1 MVMSKG
7 TSQKERMPAHLDPGS
22 FSLDG
27 RSVQDLFREAI
38 QFAEVLA
45 YHESSP
51 VKVDGNWAPFLQ
63 DGAAFIRQRAG
74 EETGECP
81 PQLGLL
87 IAFFKLYKYPQQQ
100 LNELTSSHIR
110 FFYQNILT
118 QRKKQSKPDKVFVF
132 FELAKNIR
140 QYRLAKDIALLAGKD
155 KQGDEIHYT
164 TDRETFL
171 GHASISR
178 FKSVLNQKTGD
189 STIHAYPAVNS
200 SDGFGKPL
208 EEGEGWHPFGYR
220 GLEKA
225 SAAIGFG
232 IQSPVLILNE
242 GVRTIRLELSL
253 TGEPAAKV
261 PKLKASAFE
270 VLLTGPEDWITRDV
284 SEVKAGKNQL
294 TFTCRL
300 QESDPAVMA
309 FDKKLHGYELNNQE
323 LPMLIIRLKPGYSYK
338 LYETLR
344 SFQCTRITVRSD
356 VENVRMLL
364 ARNDFGELDTSRAFH
379 PFGFRPVRGDNV
391 YLGSREIFFKILSGV
406 SLKFNW
412 KGLPEKFKN
421 YYEGYLGRTNSLVNS
436 NEDFKVRAAIRRQSG
451 WQDVE
456 NPDVRTGEYALF
468 SDRIKLDL
476 EPDKGS
482 RQRISSQ
489 KAMKDEE
496 GMIRL
501 TLSSP
506 NHGFGHSIY
515 PLVYAEAIRSQL
527 EKQTAPIPNEPY
539 TPIIESVELGYSAEG
554 EALRFFHV
562 NPFGI
567 EQVEAPEKPL
577 LPVEFHYAGSLY
589 LGIENLNPPQQL
601 PIFFD
606 IEEDVHKE
614 KPNLE
619 LFCLG
624 SGGWSR
630 LTENQVLSDTTL
642 GLRQT
647 GILLLNLP
655 GDLRSDH
662 PAMPAGFHWIRISI
676 PDRPEYFGRIMNVRT
691 NVASCTL
698 SLEEEADDVE
708 INSLEPNSIQKF
720 SGKIPEIKSVEQ
732 PYSSFG
738 GRPAE
743 KEDDYFTRVSE
754 KLRHKM
760 RGISAWDMERLI
772 LDEFPEIYKVWCLP
786 HRTASGRISP
796 GNVHIIV
803 IPYLKTDQKSRILK
817 PRISESKLI
826 EIQGFIKNASSSGI
840 KIQVTNPEYEEIKI
854 EASVSFSSQVDAGYY
869 VGQLQSELQGFLSPW
884 AFSEKSEIRLGDKLY
899 RSSIIEFIDSRDYV
913 NFIAS
918 IRVLKQG
925 VRVDEEDLSPEDH
938 TLVVS
943 SESHEIETVEPSGVV
958 CQTNQGVGQMIV
970 DINFEVQ

>member
-1 MVMSKG
+1 MNKG
-7 TSQKERMPAHLDPGS
+7 TSQKERMPAALDSGS

-51 VKVDGNWAPFLQ
+51 EQEDGNWVPFLQ
-63 DGAAFIRQRAG
+63 NGEAYARQRSG
-74 EETGECP
+74 DETGECP

-100 LNELTSSHIR
+100 LNELTSSHLR
-110 FFYQNILT
+110 FFYQNILA
-118 QRKKQSKPDKVFVF
+118 QRKKQSRPDKVFVF

-140 QYRLAKDIALLAGKD
+140 QYRLAKDVALLAGKD
-155 KQGDEIHYT
+155 KQGNDIHYT

-178 FKSVLNQKTGD
+178 FKAVLNPKTGD

-208 EEGEGWHPFGYR
+208 EDGEGWQPFGHR

-242 GVRTIRLELSL
+242 GVRTIRLVLSL
-253 TGEPAAKV
+253 AGEPAEKFH
-261 PKLKASAFE
+261 KLDESAFE
-270 VLLTGPEDWITRDV
+270 VLLTGPEEWITREVTEV
-284 SEVKAGKNQL
+284 SIGENQL

-300 QESDPAVMA
+300 QESDPAVKA
-309 FDKKLHGYELNNQE
+309 FDKKIHGYELENQE

-344 SFQCTRITVRSD
+344 SLQSTGITVHAD
-356 VENVRMLL
+356 VENIRTLL
-364 ARNDFGELDTSRAFH
+364 ARNDFGELDTSRAFY
-379 PFGFRPVRGDNV
+379 PFGFRPVKGDNV
-391 YLGSREIFFKILSGV
+391 YLGSGETFFKTLSGI
-406 SLKFNW
+406 SLKLNW
-412 KGLPEKFKN
+412 KGLPENFKN

-451 WQDVE
+451 WQDIE
-456 NPDVRTGEYALF
+456 NPDTRTGEYALL
-468 SDRIKLDL
+468 SDQLKLDL
-476 EPDKGS
+476 EPDKEI
-482 RQRISSQ
+482 RQRISPQ

-496 GMIRL
+496 GLVRL

-515 PLVYAEAIRSQL
+515 PLVYAEAIRSQME
-527 EKQTAPIPNEPY
+527 EKTAPIPNEPY

-554 EALRFFHV
+554 EAVRFFHV

-567 EQVEAPEKPL
+567 EQVDTPEKPL
-577 LPVEFHYAGSLY
+577 LPGEFHYAGSLY
-589 LGIENLNPPQQL
+589 LGIENLKPPQQL
-601 PIFFD
+601 SIFFD
-606 IEEDVHKE
+606 IGEDVHQE

-619 LFCLG
+619 MFCLR
-624 SGGWSR
+624 SRGWSR
-630 LTENQVLSDTTL
+630 LTDNQVLSDTTL

-662 PAMPAGFHWIRISI
+662 PAMPSGLHWIRISI
-676 PDRPEYFGRIMNVRT
+676 PDRPENFGQILNVRT

-698 SLEEEADDVE
+698 SLEEGSDDVE
-708 INSLEPNSIQKF
+708 INSLEPFSIQKF
-720 SGKIPEIKSVEQ
+720 SKKIPEIKSVEQ

-754 KLRHKM
+754 KMRHKM

-786 HRTASGRISP
+786 HRTAGGRISP
-796 GNVHIIV
+796 GNIHIIV
-803 IPYLKTDQKSRILK
+803 IPYLKTYRKSKVLK
-817 PRISESKLI
+817 PMVSESKLI
-826 EIQGFIKNASSSGI
+826 EIHRFIKNASSSGI
-840 KIQVTNPEYEEIKI
+840 NIHVTNPEYEEIKI
-854 EASVSFSSQVDAGYY
+854 VASVSFSSQVDAGYY
-869 VGQLQSELQGFLSPW
+869 VKQLQSDLQGYLSPW
-884 AFSEKSEIRLGDKLY
+884 AFSEETEIRLGDKLY
-899 RSSIIEFIDSRDYV
+899 RSSIIEFIESRDYV

-918 IRVLKQG
+918 IRILKKG
-925 VRVDEEDLSPEDH
+925 VRVDEEDISPEDH

-943 SESHEIETVEPSGVV
+943 SESHEIDTVEPSGVV